1 MRFAWLLSLA
11 SGCVFGVQG
20 LQVEVGGGDGGGD
33 QQDLAGPPDD
43 LGTQQDLLAPDDP
56 PPPDLMPPVI
66 QLSHVPQ
73 HWLGDGTCDLTVA
86 SSIDTTNLKIDNATP
101 PSGCVF
107 QHDTEA
113 GSLTVAVLAVHSLT
127 TSATVTVS
135 GNQPLVIV
143 AGTTITIGGLLDG
156 SATAATAGPG
166 GYAAALG
173 PGAGSKGVHADP
185 YSDAGGGGGS
195 YGSTGGVG
203 GTGSYQ
209 MVTIGPGPAS
219 ATYAIGSSVPG
230 GSGGG
235 SGTSEMCNSGN
246 GGAGGAG
253 GGSIQLSAGGTIL
266 INGAINVGGGA
277 GGGGCQPSAVDQGSG
292 GGGGSGGA
300 IFLEAPVVTVTG
312 GLWANGGSGG
322 GGGSGSSNTGPGS
335 PGNDGTQ
342 SQAGAVGGAGGGT
355 YGGAGGAGSAIAN
368 PVKGSD
374 SANGG
379 GGGGGAGRIVVR
391 SHGAAAINSSTV
403 SPAAT
408 LDPTVP

>member
-1 MRFAWLLSLA
+1 MRFAWLLLLA

-33 QQDLAGPPDD
+33 PQDLAGTPDD
-43 LGTQQDLLAPDDP
+43 LGTDDGPAPDDG

-73 HWLGDGTCDLTVA
+73 HYLGDGTCDLTVA
-86 SSIDTTNLKIDNATP
+86 SSIDTTNLKIDGANP

-107 QHDTEA
+107 QHDMEA
-113 GSLTVAVLAVHSLT
+113 GSLTVAVLAVHSFT
-127 TSATVTVS
+127 TNATVTVS

-143 AGTTITIGGLLDG
+143 AGTTITIGALLDG
-156 SATAATAGPG
+156 SANAATAGPG
-166 GYAAALG
+166 GYAAAMG

-195 YGSTGGVG
+195 YGTVGGVG
-203 GTGSYQ
+203 GTGTYN
-209 MVTIGPGPAS
+209 MVTIGAGPAS
-219 ATYAIGSSVPG
+219 ATYAIGASVPG

-235 SGTSEMCNSGN
+235 SGTSELCNSGN

-253 GGSIQLSAGGTIL
+253 GGSIQLSAGASI
-266 INGAINVGGGA
+266 IIPGAINVGGGA
-277 GGGGCQPSAVDQGSG
+277 GGGGCEPSTTDQGSG

-300 IFLEAPVVTVTG
+300 IFLEAPSVSVGG

-322 GGGSGSSNTGPGS
+322 GGGSGASNTGPGS

-342 SQAGAVGGAGGGT
+342 SQSGALGGAGGGT
-355 YGGAGGAGSAIAN
+355 YGGAGGVGAAIAVA
-368 PVKGSD
+368 VKGSD

-379 GGGGGAGRIVVR
+379 GGGGGDGRIVVR
-391 SHGAAAINSSTV
+391 SHGAAALNSSTV
-403 SPAAT
+403 SPSAT